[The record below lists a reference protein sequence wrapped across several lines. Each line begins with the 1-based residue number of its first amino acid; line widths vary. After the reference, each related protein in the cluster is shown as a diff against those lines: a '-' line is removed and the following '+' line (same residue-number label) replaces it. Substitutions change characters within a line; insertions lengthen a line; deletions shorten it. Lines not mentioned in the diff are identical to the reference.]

1 MTIRLK
7 GLASM
12 AVGAFICAMLV
23 SCTGLGPSDELVTPS
38 DEPVTLS
45 DESVT
50 QPDEP
55 VTQPGPN
62 LVVWSPSVS
71 NSAPAVGATFN
82 VSATVRNDGNEASGA
97 TTMRFYRSTDATI
110 TTSDTEVGMYV
121 VTGLDTAGS
130 SSQTARSGSH
140 TARMF
145 ATSEPGTYYY
155 HGEVEVTAP
164 STAGT
169 YYYGACVDAVTDESE
184 TTNNCSS
191 SVRVTVRSSDTQVQG
206 TSDLETY
213 SIVAWT
219 GVGLIPGVSFDLS
232 ASVRNTGSGSSAGTT
247 LRYYQS
253 TDATVTTSDTEV
265 GTAEVPAL
273 APSGTSTQ
281 SLSLNAPSTP
291 GTYYYGAC
299 VDTVTDE
306 SDTTNNCSSAVQVT
320 VAELQEPDGLPRVR
334 IYSTS
339 GAVTEGMPARFRVTA
354 TPPPAANLEV
364 KIAFAE
370 VALTEDELI
379 LFYPPAEKTVT
390 VNAGAS
396 STTLTVDTI
405 DDSDDDGN
413 SWIHA
418 WVNRGIGYT
427 TDYDDD
433 DVHSLRAAVIVAVVD
448 DDGPAG
454 DSVLSITP
462 VEPSVSEGTAVEV
475 TISATPPPTA
485 EVTVRYRMSETGN
498 TLTASLVPGWTP
510 GTVTLSADQSTA
522 TLTFATDND
531 STDEEDSEVVVSLHV
546 DTIPDGVTIGEPSIA
561 YVTVLDDG

>member
-1 MTIRLK
+1 MMFQIDPLYLVMGRHAMVLDASPRKSRSEGDIEMTIRLK

-23 SCTGLGPSDELVTPS
+23 SCTGLGSSDELVTPSDESVTPS

-45 DESVT
+45 DES
-50 QPDEP
+50 

-71 NSAPAVGATFN
+71 NSAPAVGATFT

-110 TTSDTEVGMYV
+110 
-121 VTGLDTAGS
+121 
-130 SSQTARSGSH
+130 
-140 TARMF
+140 
-145 ATSEPGTYYY
+145 
-155 HGEVEVTAP
+155 
-164 STAGT
+164 
-169 YYYGACVDAVTDESE
+169 
-184 TTNNCSS
+184 
-191 SVRVTVRSSDTQVQG
+191 
-206 TSDLETY
+206 
-213 SIVAWT
+213 
-219 GVGLIPGVSFDLS
+219 
-232 ASVRNTGSGSSAGTT
+232 
-247 LRYYQS
+247 
-253 TDATVTTSDTEV
+253 TTSDTEV

-413 SWIHA
+413 S
-418 WVNRGIGYT
+418 
-427 TDYDDD
+427 
-433 DVHSLRAAVIVAVVD
+433 
-448 DDGPAG
+448 
-454 DSVLSITP
+454 
-462 VEPSVSEGTAVEV
+462 
-475 TISATPPPTA
+475 
-485 EVTVRYRMSETGN
+485 
-498 TLTASLVPGWTP
+498 
-510 GTVTLSADQSTA
+510 
-522 TLTFATDND
+522 
-531 STDEEDSEVVVSLHV
+531 
-546 DTIPDGVTIGEPSIA
+546 
-561 YVTVLDDG
+561 

>member
-1 MTIRLK
+1 MT
-7 GLASM
+7 
-12 AVGAFICAMLV
+12 
-23 SCTGLGPSDELVTPS
+23 PSDESVTPS

-45 DESVT
+45 DES
-50 QPDEP
+50 

-71 NSAPAVGATFN
+71 NSAPAVGATFT

-110 TTSDTEVGMYV
+110 
-121 VTGLDTAGS
+121 
-130 SSQTARSGSH
+130 
-140 TARMF
+140 
-145 ATSEPGTYYY
+145 
-155 HGEVEVTAP
+155 
-164 STAGT
+164 
-169 YYYGACVDAVTDESE
+169 
-184 TTNNCSS
+184 
-191 SVRVTVRSSDTQVQG
+191 
-206 TSDLETY
+206 
-213 SIVAWT
+213 
-219 GVGLIPGVSFDLS
+219 
-232 ASVRNTGSGSSAGTT
+232 
-247 LRYYQS
+247 
-253 TDATVTTSDTEV
+253 TTSDTEV

-413 SWIHA
+413 S
-418 WVNRGIGYT
+418 
-427 TDYDDD
+427 
-433 DVHSLRAAVIVAVVD
+433 
-448 DDGPAG
+448 
-454 DSVLSITP
+454 
-462 VEPSVSEGTAVEV
+462 
-475 TISATPPPTA
+475 
-485 EVTVRYRMSETGN
+485 
-498 TLTASLVPGWTP
+498 
-510 GTVTLSADQSTA
+510 
-522 TLTFATDND
+522 
-531 STDEEDSEVVVSLHV
+531 
-546 DTIPDGVTIGEPSIA
+546 
-561 YVTVLDDG
+561 

>member
-1 MTIRLK
+1 
-7 GLASM
+7 M
-12 AVGAFICAMLV
+12 AVGALICAMLV

-38 DEPVTLS
+38 DEPVTPSDEPVTLS
-45 DESVT
+45 DES
-50 QPDEP
+50 

-71 NSAPAVGATFN
+71 NSAPAVGATFT
-82 VSATVRNDGNEASGA
+82 VSATVRNDGEEASGA

-110 TTSDTEVGMYV
+110 TTSDTEVGTDV

-140 TARMF
+140 TAMMF
-145 ATSEPGTYYY
+145 ATSGLGTYYY

-454 DSVLSITP
+454 DSVLSITA

-475 TISATPPPTA
+475 TITATPPPTA
-485 EVTVRYRMSETGN
+485 EVTVGYRMSETGS

-561 YVTVLDDG
+561 YVTVQDDD

>member
-1 MTIRLK
+1 
-7 GLASM
+7 M
-12 AVGAFICAMLV
+12 AVGALICAMLV

-38 DEPVTLS
+38 DEPVTPSDEPVTLS
-45 DESVT
+45 DES
-50 QPDEP
+50 

-71 NSAPAVGATFN
+71 NSAPAVGATFT
-82 VSATVRNDGNEASGA
+82 VSATVRNDGEEASGA

-110 TTSDTEVGMYV
+110 TTSDTEVGTDV

-140 TARMF
+140 TAMMF
-145 ATSEPGTYYY
+145 ATSGLGTYYY

-339 GAVTEGMPARFRVTA
+339 GAVTEGMPARF
-354 TPPPAANLEV
+354 
-364 KIAFAE
+364 E
-370 VALTEDELI
+370 VA
-379 LFYPPAEKTVT
+379 TV
-390 VNAGAS
+390 
-396 STTLTVDTI
+396 
-405 DDSDDDGN
+405 
-413 SWIHA
+413 SW
-418 WVNRGIGYT
+418 
-427 TDYDDD
+427 
-433 DVHSLRAAVIVAVVD
+433 
-448 DDGPAG
+448 
-454 DSVLSITP
+454 
-462 VEPSVSEGTAVEV
+462 
-475 TISATPPPTA
+475 
-485 EVTVRYRMSETGN
+485 TVR
-498 TLTASLVPGWTP
+498 
-510 GTVTLSADQSTA
+510 
-522 TLTFATDND
+522 
-531 STDEEDSEVVVSLHV
+531 
-546 DTIPDGVTIGEPSIA
+546 GV
-561 YVTVLDDG
+561 L